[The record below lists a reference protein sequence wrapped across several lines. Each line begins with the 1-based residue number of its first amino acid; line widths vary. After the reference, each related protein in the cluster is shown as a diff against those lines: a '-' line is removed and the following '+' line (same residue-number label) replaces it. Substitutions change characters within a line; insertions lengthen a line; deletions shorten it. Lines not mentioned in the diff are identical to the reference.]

1 MNEQMN
7 DTFEGQWK
15 LKLVECDR
23 SMYDNVTVNESS
35 IDVTMKGINPNIC
48 FSHYAITLEELRKK

>member
-1 MNEQMN
+1 
-7 DTFEGQWK
+7 
-15 LKLVECDR
+15 
-23 SMYDNVTVNESS
+23 MYDNVTMNESS